1 MPQESRL
8 KKSLLNARVNLIFY
22 FLSLALSFFS
32 RKIFL
37 DALGADFMGLIGTLN
52 NLLGFLNLAEL
63 GISTA
68 IGYVLYKP
76 LFEHDEKKINKIA
89 GHRAFFMADANQYVA
104 DEVQPDLLKMEYSI
118 KMEFDKCR
126 IENSALLAKVELT
139 RCMAELACLSLDIRI
154 EEVRPYNK
162 EVTGITYLRLTDTL
176 KVLDELSDILYKG
189 GYCDLN
195 QSDNCKRGMA
205 IIQRKLTDCDIISR
219 AINESDKLNPAGDDE

>member
-1 MPQESRL
+1 ME
-8 KKSLLNARVNLIFY
+8 
-22 FLSLALSFFS
+22 
-32 RKIFL
+32 RKIGDIKDKKLKIENITLAAIYNILFTNDIVCSL
-37 DALGADFMGLIGTLN
+37 IVEMLSALRKSELCRFRIKQQGNKLEY
-52 NLLGFLNLAEL
+52 LARQ
-63 GISTA
+63 
-68 IGYVLYKP
+68 Y
-76 LFEHDEKKINKIA
+76 EKKINKIA
-89 GHRAFFMADANQYVA
+89 GHRAFFMADANQYIA
-104 DEVQPDLLKMEYSI
+104 DEVQLDLLKMEYSI
-118 KMEFDKCR
+118 KLEFDKCR
-126 IENSALLAKVELT
+126 IENSALLA
-139 RCMAELACLSLDIRI
+139 I

>member
-1 MPQESRL
+1 M
-8 KKSLLNARVNLIFY
+8 
-22 FLSLALSFFS
+22 
-32 RKIFL
+32 
-37 DALGADFMGLIGTLN
+37 
-52 NLLGFLNLAEL
+52 
-63 GISTA
+63 
-68 IGYVLYKP
+68 
-76 LFEHDEKKINKIA
+76 NKIA
-89 GHRAFFMADANQYVA
+89 GHRAFFMADANQYIA

-118 KMEFDKCR
+118 KLEFDKCR

-139 RCMAELACLSLDIRI
+139 RCMAELACLSLDKRI

>member
-1 MPQESRL
+1 ML
-8 KKSLLNARVNLIFY
+8 KEIVFD
-22 FLSLALSFFS
+22 
-32 RKIFL
+32 L
-37 DALGADFMGLIGTLN
+37 DGTLAGLFDVPN
-52 NLLGFLNLAEL
+52 WLDKIRAYDPTPYQTAE
-63 GISTA
+63 
-68 IGYVLYKP
+68 P
-76 LFEHDEKKINKIA
+76 LVN
-89 GHRAFFMADANQYVA
+89 
-104 DEVQPDLLKMEYSI
+104 
-118 KMEFDKCR
+118 
-126 IENSALLAKVELT
+126 
-139 RCMAELACLSLDIRI
+139 MAELACLSLDKRI

>member
-1 MPQESRL
+1 MELRL
-8 KKSLLNARVNLIFY
+8 DPEIPVTRVVNGHNVFNKGYHHGLRGKTYEEYYGKERAVEIRKRHSEALKGHRYWSNGNA
-22 FLSLALSFFS
+22 
-32 RKIFL
+32 
-37 DALGADFMGLIGTLN
+37 
-52 NLLGFLNLAEL
+52 
-63 GISTA
+63 
-68 IGYVLYKP
+68 
-76 LFEHDEKKINKIA
+76 IA
-89 GHRAFFMADANQYVA
+89 GHRAFFMADANQYIA

-118 KMEFDKCR
+118 KLEFDKCR

-139 RCMAELACLSLDIRI
+139 RCMAELACLSLDKRI

>member
-1 MPQESRL
+1 METGQLIKLIVETF
-8 KKSLLNARVNLIFY
+8 VLIF
-22 FLSLALSFFS
+22 ALPCVY
-32 RKIFL
+32 K
-37 DALGADFMGLIGTLN
+37 DFM
-52 NLLGFLNLAEL
+52 NLWKE
-63 GISTA
+63 
-68 IGYVLYKP
+68 
-76 LFEHDEKKINKIA
+76 
-89 GHRAFFMADANQYVA
+89 
-104 DEVQPDLLKMEYSI
+104 
-118 KMEFDKCR
+118 
-126 IENSALLAKVELT
+126 KVELT
-139 RCMAELACLSLDIRI
+139 RCMAELACLSLDKRI